1 MGGFMICLD
10 ENLEEGVMN
19 SGSVGGPDRIE
30 LSKISNSG
38 KNSSIDGIGDPVS
51 SQMSKYLANELETG
65 LSGKETCLLVQI
77 MLRLSKCLNKP

>member
-1 MGGFMICLD
+1 
-10 ENLEEGVMN
+10 MN

-65 LSGKETCLLVQI
+65 LSGKRD
-77 MLRLSKCLNKP
+77 MFGYK